1 MRILLSGA
9 SLMPV
14 ILYHLSR
21 RAVYRTRAPH
31 AILSLSDKRDE
42 EEEETLALHALE
54 RIKISL
60 RAKGYRQ
67 DQIDEMTLRKALSL
81 LGVKY
86 IDSEFD
92 EASSKF

>member
-1 MRILLSGA
+1 MGLAEMS
-9 SLMPV
+9 
-14 ILYHLSR
+14 
-21 RAVYRTRAPH
+21 
-31 AILSLSDKRDE
+31 SLSDKRDE

-86 IDSEFD
+86 IDDSEFD

>member
-1 MRILLSGA
+1 MS
-9 SLMPV
+9 
-14 ILYHLSR
+14 
-21 RAVYRTRAPH
+21 
-31 AILSLSDKRDE
+31 SLSDKRD